1 MEHLDIDVHNSQR
14 QMCLGRCLK
23 GKVLI
28 WYPLSGYESKINPH
42 HGRVTS

>member
-23 GKVLI
+23 GIDLVSFVRL
-28 WYPLSGYESKINPH
+28 
-42 HGRVTS
+42 